1 MCRWFAYISP
11 TEPCLLSDVLITPAN
26 SISKQCSEHYLPKL
40 LPHDKDKDLD
50 HTSDE
55 LLRMRNSLLN
65 MDGLGL
71 ASVWTSEL
79 NYYISGYTK
88 ANSSYIKHVAG
99 PRPALYKSQSPPIN
113 DFNFKSLCENTETHC
128 VFAHIRASSGSV
140 VTQVNSHPFVFGRH
154 IFMHNGVVSN
164 FSSIRRDMT
173 DLMSFDAYCNVIG
186 STDSEHAAALY
197 ITNLTNH
204 GSKETWEKAYPL
216 KEMFNALRKT
226 VLQILQLQHNKLGAT
241 TNIPNS
247 LNFCTTDGSQLVAI
261 RFRNHATQQPPSLY
275 WSEFAGR
282 TLNTKYPG
290 HPDSKDMINAEATLG
305 EGEKMGKHTIV
316 ASEPTTY
323 DEKEWNLIGRNCA
336 LLVDDKGVEMEVE
349 VEYDETLNAKDPKF
363 DGGA

>member
-26 SISKQCSEHYLPKL
+26 SISKQCSEHYLPGL
-40 LPHDKDKDLD
+40 LPHEKDKDLD

-65 MDGLGL
+65 MDGLGI
-71 ASVWTSEL
+71 AW
-79 NYYISGYTK
+79 YTE
-88 ANSSYIKHVAG
+88 ATSSYVKHVTG

-113 DFNFKSLCENTETHC
+113 DFNFKSLCENTETRC

-154 IFMHNGVVSN
+154 IFMHNGVISN
-164 FSSIRRDMT
+164 FSAIRRDLS
-173 DLMSFDAYCNVIG
+173 DLLSFDAYCNILG

-197 ITNLTNH
+197 MTNLTNH
-204 GSKETWEKAYPL
+204 GDKKSWDKPYSLKA
-216 KEMFNALRKT
+216 MFVAMRKT
-226 VLQILQLQHNKLGAT
+226 VLQILQLQHDKLGE
-241 TNIPNS
+241 TNTPNS
-247 LNFCTTDGSQLVAI
+247 LNFCTTDGTRLLAI
-261 RFRNHATQQPPSLY
+261 RFRNHASQQPPSLY

-290 HPDSKDMINAEATLG
+290 HPDSKDIVNEDSVLD
-305 EGEKMGKHTIV
+305 EGEKIGKHTIV

-323 DEKEWNLIGRNCA
+323 DEKEWHLISRNHA
-336 LLVDDKGVEMEVE
+336 LLVDEDGVEKELE
-349 VEYDETLNAKDPKF
+349 IEYNDGLNARDPKF
-363 DGGA
+363 DAQA

>member
-40 LPHDKDKDLD
+40 LPHGDEKELD

-65 MDGLGL
+65 MDGLGVAWYTE
-71 ASVWTSEL
+71 AS
-79 NYYISGYTK
+79 
-88 ANSSYIKHVAG
+88 SSYVKHVTG

-113 DFNFKSLCENTETHC
+113 DFNFKSLCDNTETRC

-154 IFMHNGVVSN
+154 VFMHNGVISN
-164 FSSIRRDMT
+164 FSTIRRDLT
-173 DLMSFDAYCNVIG
+173 DLLSYDAYCNVLG

-197 ITNLTNH
+197 MSNLTHH
-204 GSKETWEKAYPL
+204 GDKSTWEKSYPL
-216 KEMFNALRKT
+216 KAMFAAMRKT
-226 VLQILQLQHNKLGAT
+226 VVQILQLQHDKLGEKNT
-241 TNIPNS
+241 PNS
-247 LNFCTTDGSQLVAI
+247 LNFCTTDGTRLLAI

-290 HPDSKDMINAEATLG
+290 HPDSGEFVNEEAVLG
-305 EGEKMGKHTIV
+305 ENENIGKHTIV

-323 DEKEWNLIGRNCA
+323 DENEWHLITANHA
-336 LLVDDKGVEMEVE
+336 LLVGEDGEEREEKI
-349 VEYDETLNAKDPKF
+349 EYDKVLNAADPKF
-363 DGGA
+363 DAKK